1 MCVCVCVLCAVC
13 VCVCV
18 CMCVCM
24 CVCVCVF
31 ARALHE
37 SLLLGSFD
45 ACWCAPAKLTPVQP
59 ADSFR
64 VQYTAQRMHH
74 TDRVRVREGI
84 DGVQTLTHTRLQ
96 RATRGTSSPP
106 PVYDI

>member
-1 MCVCVCVLCAVC
+1 M
-13 VCVCV
+13 
-18 CMCVCM
+18 
-24 CVCVCVF
+24 
-31 ARALHE
+31 RA
-37 SLLLGSFD
+37 GVD
-45 ACWCAPAKLTPVQP
+45 AKLTPVQP

-96 RATRGTSSPP
+96 RATRGTSSVGIETTSSFSGAISFSQPP
-106 PVYDI
+106 QRPALRAAATGFACGSCQ